1 MIQSKEIIIF
11 KIICLLLLIYMLF
24 NNGIDIGPS
33 FVLFTLVLII
43 NNNLRTFYIKKDAY
57 ISLSIL
63 LEIIIGVSCYILWG
77 GNLILYIVG
86 SIIDMYILHNKIIIN
101 IYFYLMLIV
110 CLISSYYIDYDE
122 IIINTMIFLLLNV
135 LINYVK
141 KLYDSRKIS
150 DELYDKLRISEEK
163 LMEANKEL
171 EYYSQS
177 IEELTLLKERNRI
190 SREIHDSV
198 GHALTTT
205 LIQLSAIE
213 SIAVKEKSKT
223 KDMISLLREFVNE
236 SFQDVKKA
244 VRELKPDEYENFQG
258 VLRLQDVCKNF
269 EKMSGVKIKVTI
281 AKGEWYLSTRQ
292 VQNLYRVTQEILS
305 NALRHGKATEV
316 NVIMNFTDNDF
327 VMSFKDNGVGTDK
340 IIPSGV
346 GLKSIRERIT
356 ELNGVVDMNSKLNEG
371 FFIKITI
378 PKEREI

>member
-1 MIQSKEIIIF
+1 
-11 KIICLLLLIYMLF
+11 MLF

-110 CLISSYYIDYDE
+110 CLISSFYIDYDE

-135 LINYVK
+135 FINYVK

-258 VLRLQDVCKNF
+258 VFRLQDVCKNF

-371 FFIKITI
+371 FFFKITI